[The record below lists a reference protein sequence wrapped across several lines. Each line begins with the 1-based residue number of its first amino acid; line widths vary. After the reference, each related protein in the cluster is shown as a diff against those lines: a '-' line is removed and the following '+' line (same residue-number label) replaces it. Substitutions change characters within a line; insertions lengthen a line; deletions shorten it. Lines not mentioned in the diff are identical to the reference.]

1 MLEKSAGLHSNSGA
15 NLMAQPQSLRV
26 LHLESMLSDSKLCI
40 GALQNGGLS
49 AEVICVCTAEEFRE
63 QLAMSAFDIVLSDY
77 RVPEWTV
84 LDALQLLQ
92 AMNVDVPCILV
103 TRSLDDELAAE
114 CIKQGVD
121 DYILKDRLAR
131 LPVAVCQAI
140 QRKETA
146 AFRSLV
152 GGAPVGIYRSS
163 VSEDRFLTVNPALV
177 AMLGYASSDEV
188 TNLRLSRDVYANSA
202 ERMKFLEGVATQ
214 DSFIGVELGWK
225 RKDGTSLTVR
235 ISGRPI
241 RNLHG
246 KIVIHEVVAEDI
258 TQQKSLEQQLWRS
271 QRMEAVGQLAGG
283 VAHDFNNLLMV
294 VNACAELTRQNTSD
308 GRIRKYADQI
318 IAAGAKASLVTRQL
332 LTFSRQQVLDPKTID
347 LNVLLQDFTKL
358 LAPLISEDIEMSLV
372 TGSGS
377 TLVKV
382 DTGQTEQVVMN
393 LVVNARDAMP
403 NGGELVIETAN
414 TEVDANN
421 TPLHPEVPVGHYVTL
436 SVHDTGIGMN
446 EETKA
451 RVFEPFFTTKEVGKG
466 TGLGLATVFGIIKQ
480 CEGFV
485 SVDSECGQ
493 GTTFRIYFPKVEASL
508 QVVRPSVLTSEAI
521 PRGSETVLL
530 VEDEAGVRTITREF
544 LESIGYTVLES
555 GNGAEAFSLVH
566 DHAGPI
572 HAILTDLIMPGL
584 RGSEVASYLQK
595 SHPSAR
601 VILMSGHSDRTLN
614 IGESGLD
621 ALFLQK
627 PFKLSV
633 LAQKLRAA
641 IDQEQQAA

>member
-1 MLEKSAGLHSNSGA
+1 MTISSKIGWHVSRLLFARRFNEKKPQRSG
-15 NLMAQPQSLRV
+15 
-26 LHLESMLSDSKLCI
+26 
-40 GALQNGGLS
+40 
-49 AEVICVCTAEEFRE
+49 
-63 QLAMSAFDIVLSDY
+63 
-77 RVPEWTV
+77 
-84 LDALQLLQ
+84 
-92 AMNVDVPCILV
+92 
-103 TRSLDDELAAE
+103 
-114 CIKQGVD
+114 
-121 DYILKDRLAR
+121 
-131 LPVAVCQAI
+131 
-140 QRKETA
+140 
-146 AFRSLV
+146 SLV

-177 AMLGYASSDEV
+177 TMLGYDSFDEV
-188 TNLRLSRDVYANSA
+188 TNLRLSRDVYANGN
-202 ERMKFLEGVATQ
+202 ERIKFLEGVATQ
-214 DSFIGVELGWK
+214 DSFIGVELDWK

-241 RNLHG
+241 RNLQG

-332 LTFSRQQVLDPKTID
+332 LTFSRQQVLDPKILD

-530 VEDEAGVRTITREF
+530 VEDEAGVRT
-544 LESIGYTVLES
+544 
-555 GNGAEAFSLVH
+555 
-566 DHAGPI
+566 
-572 HAILTDLIMPGL
+572 
-584 RGSEVASYLQK
+584 
-595 SHPSAR
+595 
-601 VILMSGHSDRTLN
+601 
-614 IGESGLD
+614 
-621 ALFLQK
+621 
-627 PFKLSV
+627 
-633 LAQKLRAA
+633 
-641 IDQEQQAA
+641 